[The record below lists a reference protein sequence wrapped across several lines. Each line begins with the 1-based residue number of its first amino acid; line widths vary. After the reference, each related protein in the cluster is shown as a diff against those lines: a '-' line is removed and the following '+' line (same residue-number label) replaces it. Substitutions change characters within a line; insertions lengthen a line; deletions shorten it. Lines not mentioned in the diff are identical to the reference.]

1 MPEFDLSTRPR
12 IQQLVELYQATS
24 RITDPLELQ
33 REYAYRIRA
42 LFRTKGYLSLSTRG
56 LRPGEY
62 RITRIWFDG
71 EALNDWQDNWKR
83 GHALAI
89 HTGGWLGRVVRTPAP
104 KLYTHL
110 DLSDDPVIGSTLAGV
125 GSAIAS
131 PLFDGGEALNWG
143 IVFLAEPDGFTAEDI
158 ENFFSRGNM
167 IGGMVKGLVL
177 KRQVD
182 DLNHQ
187 LTAQLEQIAQI
198 QRSLL
203 PDRAPTVDGIT
214 IATSYLTS
222 NEAGGDYYDFF
233 PMRDGRLGV
242 LIADVAGHGAG
253 AATVMAMLQT
263 ILHDYQDQATG
274 PASMLAH
281 ANRQLLNKRIEN
293 NFVTAFMGVVDRDR
307 GVLTYANAGHNHP
320 VRRLPS
326 GLVVPITGAGS
337 LPLGVLEE
345 AEYEQANTSVESGET
360 VVMYTDGI
368 TEAFSPPPVREM
380 FGESRLVG
388 AVRDCSG
395 EPPCIIESIHERL
408 YEHTSS
414 RSRADDQ
421 TIVALK
427 IEE

>member
-1 MPEFDLSTRPR
+1 MPELDLSTRPR
-12 IQQLVELYQATS
+12 IQQLIELYQATS
-24 RITDPLELQ
+24 RISDPLELQ
-33 REYAYRIRA
+33 REYAYRIRN
-42 LFRTKGYLSLSTRG
+42 LFQSQGYISLSTRG

-62 RITRIWFDG
+62 RITRRWLNG
-71 EALNDWQDNWKR
+71 QALDEWQDNWKR
-83 GHALAI
+83 GHTLPV
-89 HTGGWLGRVVRTPAP
+89 HTGGWLGQVIRSPGP

-110 DLSDDPVIGSTLAGV
+110 DLRDDPVIGSTLAGV
-125 GSAIAS
+125 GSALAS
-131 PLFDGGEALNWG
+131 PLFDGGEVLNWG
-143 IVFLAEPDGFTAEDI
+143 IALFPEPDGIRPETIED
-158 ENFFSRGNM
+158 FLSRGNM

-177 KRQVD
+177 KRQVE
-182 DLNHQ
+182 DLNRQ
-187 LTAQLEQIAQI
+187 LMAQLEQIAQI

-203 PDRAPTVDGIT
+203 PDRAPTVDGVT

-263 ILHDYQDQATG
+263 ILHDFQDRASG

-307 GVLTYANAGHNHP
+307 GVMTYANAGHNHP

-345 AEYEQANTSVESGET
+345 AEYEQAETPMQSGET

-368 TEAFSPPPVREM
+368 TEAFSPPPTREM
-380 FGESRLVG
+380 FGEPRLIG
-388 AVRDCSG
+388 AVHDCSG
-395 EPPCIIESIHERL
+395 EPPCIIDSIHSRL
-408 YEHTSS
+408 YDHTQS
-414 RSRADDQ
+414 RSRVDDQ
-421 TIVALK
+421 TIVAIK

>member
-1 MPEFDLSTRPR
+1 MPEIDLSTRPR
-12 IQQLVELYQATS
+12 IQQLIELYQATS
-24 RITDPLELQ
+24 RISDPLELQ
-33 REYAYRIRA
+33 REYAFRIRN
-42 LFRTKGYLSLSTRG
+42 LFHTKGYISLSTRG

-62 RITRIWFDG
+62 RVTRMWLDG
-71 EALNDWQDNWKR
+71 ENISGWQDNWKA
-83 GHALAI
+83 GHSLPV
-89 HTGGWLGRVVRTPAP
+89 HVGGWLGQVIRTPVP

-110 DLSDDPVIGSTLAGV
+110 NLSDDPVIGNAMASV
-125 GSAIAS
+125 GSAVAS

-143 IVFLAEPDGFTAEDI
+143 ITLRAEPDGFMMENVED
-158 ENFFSRGNM
+158 FFSRSNM

-182 DLNHQ
+182 DLNRQ
-187 LTAQLEQIAQI
+187 LMAQLEQIAQI

-203 PDRAPTVDGIT
+203 PDRAPSVDGVT

-263 ILHDYQDQATG
+263 ILHDYQDRATG

-293 NFVTAFMGVVDRDR
+293 NFVTAFMGMVDPERR
-307 GVLTYANAGHNHP
+307 VLTYANAGHNHP

-337 LPLGVLEE
+337 LPLGVLDD
-345 AEYEQANTSVESGET
+345 AEYTQADATIERGET

-368 TEAFSPPPVREM
+368 TEAFSPPPTREM

-388 AVRDCSG
+388 AVHDCSG
-395 EPPCIIESIHERL
+395 EPPCIIESIHARL
-408 YEHTSS
+408 YEHTNS

-421 TIVALK
+421 TIVAIK